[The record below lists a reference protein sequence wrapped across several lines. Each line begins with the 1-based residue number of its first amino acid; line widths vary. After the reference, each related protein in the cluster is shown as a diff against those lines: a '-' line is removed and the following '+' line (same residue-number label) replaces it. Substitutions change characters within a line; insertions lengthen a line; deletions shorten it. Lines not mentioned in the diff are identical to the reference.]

1 MTWGRWFAWYPVR
14 TLSGRLVIW
23 RWIER
28 RWNPNTNFN
37 LLTSWD
43 PGDYD
48 GSWEY
53 RMAPINRARKVPDEL
68 VTP

>member
-48 GSWEY
+48 GS
-53 RMAPINRARKVPDEL
+53 
-68 VTP
+68 